1 MPATTPWLLCQVHE
15 HVCALPLAQ
24 VIEVMRPLP
33 LLAVAQS
40 PECVLGLCV
49 MRGAPVPVIDLARC
63 LCARSAAPTR
73 FVAVELLAPG
83 APLERR
89 IALAVDAVSGTIS
102 LDPEQLAAVPP
113 LLSRASSALD
123 AVTTLDTRLLML
135 LQTSR
140 FLTDSELSELASH
153 VGTD

>member
-1 MPATTPWLLCQVHE
+1 MPPTTPWLLCQVHE
-15 HVCALPLAQ
+15 PVCALPLAQ
-24 VIEVMRPLP
+24 LTEVMRPLP

-73 FVAVELLAPG
+73 FVALRMG
-83 APLERR
+83 ERR

-113 LLSRASSALD
+113 LLSRASSARD
-123 AVTTLDTRLLML
+123 AGTALDTRRLML